1 MDTLRRPDLESSV
14 CADAWALDPAVAMLN
29 HGSFGACPRPVLER
43 QAELRRQMEAGP
55 VRFLVRQLQP
65 LMDKSRRALA
75 ALIGAEPQ
83 DVVFVSNATAGV
95 NSVLRSLRFNR
106 GDELLVTNHGYNA
119 CTNVV
124 RYVAERDGATAVVAD
139 VPIPIASPGEVVEAV
154 LARVTARTRLAV
166 LDHVTSPTAIVF
178 PAESLV
184 ARLRERGVETLVD
197 GAHATGMVPLDLGR
211 LGAAYYAGNCH
222 KVLAVKTE
230 SPNRST
236 TSTCDNWIL
245 ALLPPGWR
253 STCTM
258 TLSTTDCSASRCVL
272 GSMI

>member
-1 MDTLRRPDLESSV
+1 
-14 CADAWALDPAVAMLN
+14 
-29 HGSFGACPRPVLER
+29 
-43 QAELRRQMEAGP
+43 
-55 VRFLVRQLQP
+55 
-65 LMDKSRRALA
+65 
-75 ALIGAEPQ
+75 
-83 DVVFVSNATAGV
+83 
-95 NSVLRSLRFNR
+95 
-106 GDELLVTNHGYNA
+106 
-119 CTNVV
+119 
-124 RYVAERDGATAVVAD
+124 
-139 VPIPIASPGEVVEAV
+139 
-154 LARVTARTRLAV
+154 V

-197 GAHATGMVPLDLGR
+197 GAHAPGMGPLDLGR

-258 TLSTTDCSASRCVL
+258 TLSTTD
-272 GSMI
+272 